1 MNLVVAGMILFVLP
15 LLFTAATAF
24 LFPAGWRV
32 YPAMIA
38 FFLSSIVAVS
48 VAAEHY
54 HGRIRSFAD
63 LAVTASSGLRAFGW
77 WALAMCVM
85 AAAVLGLYSA
95 N

>member
-1 MNLVVAGMILFVLP
+1 MNLVIAGMILFVLP
-15 LLFTAATAF
+15 LIFTAATAS

-32 YPAMIA
+32 YPAMVA

-48 VAAEHY
+48 VSAEHY
-54 HGRIRSFAD
+54 HGRIRSFSG
-63 LAVTASSGLRAFGW
+63 LAVAAGSGLRAFGW
-77 WALAMCVM
+77 WALAMGVM